1 MVEKPIK
8 FKDILFF
15 DDMWHNVAKVKKL
28 GVHAV
33 KVDEKQGVD
42 YSYLQTVFK
51 VQGEILSSEMLHR
64 YFFKVKLLSHR
75 HTHSP

>member
-33 KVDEKQGVD
+33 KVDEKQCGVD
-42 YSYLQTVFK
+42 YSLFTNSLSKYK
-51 VQGEILSSEMLHR
+51 EKILSSEMLHR
-64 YFFKVKLLSHR
+64 YFFKVKPS
-75 HTHSP
+75 